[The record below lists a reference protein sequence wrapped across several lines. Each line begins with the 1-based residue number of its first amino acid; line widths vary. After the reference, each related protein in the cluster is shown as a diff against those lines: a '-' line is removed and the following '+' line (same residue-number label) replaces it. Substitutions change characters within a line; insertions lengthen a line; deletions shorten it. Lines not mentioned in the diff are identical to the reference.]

1 MQKDANGLKNFRKTF
16 EKIIDNRE
24 EYDIITT
31 VFFEENFASSKSKT
45 RFFFQSK
52 TQYKKDLKRRFSFWH
67 DKLLKKNAFF
77 LFF

>member
-31 VFFEENFASSKSKT
+31 VFLKKT
-45 RFFFQSK
+45 LLRANR
-52 TQYKKDLKRRFSFWH
+52 KRGFSFNR
-67 DKLLKKNAFF
+67 KRNIKRT
-77 LFF
+77 

>member
-31 VFFEENFASSKSKT
+31 VFLKKT
-45 RFFFQSK
+45 LLRANR
-52 TQYKKDLKRRFSFWH
+52 KRGFSFNQ
-67 DKLLKKNAFF
+67 KRNIKRT
-77 LFF
+77 